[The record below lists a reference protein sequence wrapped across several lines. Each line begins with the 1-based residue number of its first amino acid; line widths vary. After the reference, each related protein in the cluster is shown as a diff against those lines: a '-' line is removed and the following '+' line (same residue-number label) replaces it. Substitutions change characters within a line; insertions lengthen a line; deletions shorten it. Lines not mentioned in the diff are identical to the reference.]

1 MPEVII
7 NGPEGRIE
15 ARYTP
20 SKKSESPIALILHP
34 EPNQGGTMNNKVIFG
49 LYREFVKRDFSTLR
63 FNFRG
68 VGKSQGSYDDG
79 EGELADAATA
89 MDWIQ
94 TQNPN
99 ATHCWVAGFSF
110 GAWIGMQLM
119 MRRPEI
125 KGFLSLSA
133 PALSKDFAFLAPCP
147 SSGAFIHGSEDEVV
161 PPHALSR
168 VLEKISIQKGE
179 LIKDIIINGADHFFN
194 NHNSE
199 MVESVGSYL
208 DSRLDKDGNFIN
220 NINK

>member
-20 SKKSESPIALILHP
+20 SKKTEAPIALILHP
-34 EPNQGGTMNNKVIFG
+34 EPNQGGTMNNKVIFS

-79 EGELADAATA
+79 EGELTDAATA

-94 TQNPN
+94 TQNPS

-110 GAWIGMQLM
+110 GSWIGMQLM

-125 KGFLSLSA
+125 KGFISLSA
-133 PALSKDFAFLAPCP
+133 PALTRDFAFLAPCP
-147 SSGAFIHGSEDEVV
+147 SSGLFIHGSDDEIV
-161 PPHALSR
+161 PSLALSR
-168 VLEKISIQKGE
+168 VLEKISIQKGIKIDVEFIKEANHMFSNQDQE
-179 LIKDIIINGADHFFN
+179 LLISIKNYLN
-194 NHNSE
+194 N
-199 MVESVGSYL
+199 VL
-208 DSRLDKDGNFIN
+208 DSSEYIEP
-220 NINK
+220 

>member
-20 SKKSESPIALILHP
+20 SKKTEAPIALILHP
-34 EPNQGGTMNNKVIFG
+34 EPNQGGTMNNKVIFS

-79 EGELADAATA
+79 EGELTDAATA

-94 TQNPN
+94 TQNPS

-110 GAWIGMQLM
+110 GSWIGMQLM

-125 KGFLSLSA
+125 KGFISLSA
-133 PALSKDFAFLAPCP
+133 PALTRDFAFLAPCP
-147 SSGAFIHGSEDEVV
+147 SSGLFIHGSDDEIV
-161 PPHALSR
+161 PSLALSR
-168 VLEKISIQKGE
+168 VLEKISIQKGIKIE
-179 LIKDIIINGADHFFN
+179 LEFIKEANHMFSNHDQELLASIKKYLN
-194 NHNSE
+194 NA
-199 MVESVGSYL
+199 L
-208 DSRLDKDGNFIN
+208 DSSEYIEL
-220 NINK
+220 

>member
-1 MPEVII
+1 MPPCIDGDGCTTSCLI
-7 NGPEGRIE
+7 
-15 ARYTP
+15 ARRGDGVLDLM
-20 SKKSESPIALILHP
+20 SE
-34 EPNQGGTMNNKVIFG
+34 
-49 LYREFVKRDFSTLR
+49 
-63 FNFRG
+63 
-68 VGKSQGSYDDG
+68 SYDDG

-194 NHNSE
+194 DHNSE
-199 MVESVGSYL
+199 MIESVGNYL
-208 DSRLDKDGNFIN
+208 DSRLDNDGNFIN

>member
-1 MPEVII
+1 MVDLLIP
-7 NGPEGRIE
+7 GPEGKIE
-15 ARYTP
+15 AKYIHNNDD
-20 SKKSESPIALILHP
+20 KSPIVLILHP
-34 EPNQGGTMNNKVIFG
+34 DPSRGGTMNTKIVIK
-49 LYREFVKRDFSTLR
+49 LYKLFISNGFSAIR

-79 EGELADAATA
+79 EGELTDAATA

-133 PALSKDFAFLAPCP
+133 PATTKDFAFLAPCP
-147 SSGAFIHGSEDEVV
+147 SSGAFIHGVENEIV
-161 PPHALSR
+161 PTHALSR
-168 VLEKISIQKGE
+168 LLEKISIQKE
-179 LIKDIIINGADHFFN
+179 FIII
-194 NHNSE
+194 
-199 MVESVGSYL
+199 
-208 DSRLDKDGNFIN
+208 FI
-220 NINK
+220 KKCV

>member
-15 ARYTP
+15 ARYTQNKNP
-20 SKKSESPIALILHP
+20 EAPLALILHP
-34 EPNQGGTMNNKVIFG
+34 EPNQGGTMNNKVIFS
-49 LYREFVKRDFSTLR
+49 LYTEFVSRNFSTMR

-68 VGKSQGSYDDG
+68 VGRSQGSYDDG
-79 EGELADAATA
+79 EGELTDAATA

-99 ATHCWVAGFSF
+99 AHHCWVAGFSF

-133 PALSKDFAFLAPCP
+133 PTTIRDFSFLAPCP
-147 SSGAFIHGSEDEVV
+147 SSGLFVHGSDNENV
-161 PPHALSR
+161 PYDSLAK
-168 VLEKISIQKGE
+168 VLEKISIQRGAI
-179 LIKDIIINGADHFFN
+179 IKDEIIQGADHFFN
-194 NHNSE
+194 DHHEE
-199 MVESVGSYL
+199 MINTVKNYL
-208 DSRLDKDGNFIN
+208 DTRLDQKGLLIDQ
-220 NINK
+220 

>member
-20 SKKSESPIALILHP
+20 SKKTESPIALILHP
-34 EPNQGGTMNNKVIFG
+34 EPNQGGTMNNKVIFS

-79 EGELADAATA
+79 EGELTDAATA

-94 TQNPN
+94 AQNPS

-110 GAWIGMQLM
+110 GSWIGMQLM

-125 KGFLSLSA
+125 KGFISLSA
-133 PALSKDFAFLAPCP
+133 PALTRDFAFLAPCP
-147 SSGAFIHGSEDEVV
+147 SSGLFIHGSDDEIV
-161 PPHALSR
+161 PSLALSR
-168 VLEKISIQKGE
+168 VLEKISIQKGAV
-179 LIKDIIINGADHFFN
+179 IKDIIIQGADHFFN
-194 NHNSE
+194 DHNNE
-199 MVESVGSYL
+199 MIDAVGKYL
-208 DSRLDKDGNFIN
+208 DTRLDKDGNFLSN
-220 NINK
+220 NK